1 MSNRITKKQHIA
13 KQAEAQNVNPF
24 YKDGTPSV
32 AGVGLRASGKTIH
45 NAITTR
51 AVNQKHIH
59 SKNNSPQLLQVIQQ
73 SNTVGGRFSLFN
85 KTSTVY
91 VP

>member
-1 MSNRITKKQHIA
+1 MSNKITKKQHIA

-32 AGVGLRASGKTIH
+32 AGVGLRASGKTIY
-45 NAITTR
+45 NAISSR

-59 SKNNSPQLLQVIQQ
+59 SKNNSPQLLQVIRQA
-73 SNTVGGRFSLFN
+73 NTVGGRFSLFKN
-85 KTSTVY
+85 SSTVN